1 MKCVLKCICFH
12 LFEMSECFTND
23 NNNNNS
29 SDPIGTDFVTHTM
42 TFHLCANEATRW
54 IDDLHVLRSWINCC
68 AEQFI
73 SSIYVDINRSNQTNT
88 RRSKKKK
95 PSTSSYVQRVIK
107 IGGLYLVEWTVFEK
121 KNQQQQPS
129 VFSLPLLRH
138 YLFSIFFFQI

>member
-1 MKCVLKCICFH
+1 MLKCICFH

-29 SDPIGTDFVTHTM
+29 SDPIGTDIVTHTM

-88 RRSKKKK
+88 RRSMKKK

-121 KNQQQQPS
+121 KTNNNNHLS
-129 VFSLPLLRH
+129 SLCLSCVTISLA
-138 YLFSIFFFQI
+138 FFFSNLE